1 MHTMRIPALESLDVV
16 PKAFRRGTHRALHPE
31 TTLARAQMLMPSMG
45 ITRVADVTGL
55 DCLGIPVAMAY
66 RPNARSRAVSPGKGL
81 DLVAAKASALMETIE
96 LWHAE
101 RIHLPLCF
109 ASHNELRFEH
119 AVIDLAGLPRREG
132 GELHDNLRLLW
143 IEADELL
150 GGTRLLVPFEMVH
163 VNFSFPLATN
173 SGALLASSNGLASG
187 NTLLEALSHA
197 VCEVVERDAMTLW
210 RALTESQRS
219 SRKLDLS
226 SIDDESCRWVL
237 ERIQS
242 AGSSVAV
249 WDVTSDVGIPAFRC
263 GLVET
268 APALLRP
275 HQPGQ
280 GSGCHP
286 SKEVALLRALTEAA
300 QTRLTLITGSRD
312 DIHLRQYALS
322 KDPEA
327 HEKLLAE
334 IRGEGERSFAS
345 VPSFAGAN
353 FNDDVAWELEQLR
366 QVGIT
371 QVAALDLSKP
381 QLGIPVV
388 RVVVPGLESVPGAA
402 GYVPGARYRKV
413 LSQRAS

>member
-1 MHTMRIPALESLDVV
+1 MRIPALESLDVV
-16 PKAFRRGTHRALHPE
+16 PKAFRRGTHRAQDPE
-31 TTLARAQMLMPSMG
+31 ATLARARMLMPSMG
-45 ITRVADVTGL
+45 ITRIADVTGL

-66 RPNARSRAVSPGKGL
+66 RPNSRSRAVSPGKGL

-101 RIHLPLCF
+101 RIHLPLYL
-109 ASHNELRFEH
+109 ASVNELRFEH
-119 AVIDLAGLPRREG
+119 TLIDLAGLPKRRD

-150 GGTRLLVPFEMVH
+150 SSTRLLVPFELVH
-163 VNFSFPLATN
+163 VNFTLPLPTS

-197 VCEVVERDAMTLW
+197 LCELVERDAMTLW
-210 RALTESQRS
+210 RARTDAQRL
-219 SRKLDLS
+219 SRKLDLG

-237 ERIQS
+237 ERMEA
-242 AGSSVAV
+242 AGSAVAV

-263 GLVET
+263 SLVESK
-268 APALLRP
+268 PALLRP
-275 HQPGQ
+275 HQPGV

-286 SKEVALLRALTEAA
+286 SRAVALLRALTEAA

-322 KDPEA
+322 KDADA
-327 HEKLLAE
+327 HKQLLAE
-334 IRGEGERSFAS
+334 IVGAGARDFRTI
-345 VPSFAGAN
+345 PSFDGST
-353 FNDDVAWELEQLR
+353 FNDDVAWELERLR
-366 QVGIT
+366 HVGVK

-388 RVVVPGLESVPGAA
+388 RVVVPGLESVPGAT
-402 GYVPGARYRKV
+402 GYVPGARYSN
-413 LSQRAS
+413 LLAHGAT